1 MARELKNANITHISY
16 VDKGANQKRFFFTK
30 SAKKPDFEKQV
41 RLITKADDPKK
52 LVYGVVYEPDVE
64 DTHGDIM
71 TADEIEKAVHGFMS
85 NLAIAKG
92 AVMDTQHDF
101 DPGVGDVVEC
111 YVAPVDFE
119 MGEETIKK
127 GSWVLVTKANDD
139 IWNKIQDGEVTG
151 YSMAGTAE
159 TIEKQKEPAAKSND
173 EATGFFN
180 AMKSFFTGEKI
191 AKGAVAD
198 SFNRRKKDRQFWA
211 AQDALNSVLF
221 RWDHWGDGMETDPDI
236 IREALQDFVEI
247 AQDVLIQEDI
257 VKAIGNPPE
266 QIAKAG
272 KKISNGNMKHID
284 DAIAALTELKT
295 KTTPKKDDE
304 GSEEEDDLNAEDIAK
319 AVQAAMEPIAKQ
331 VEALNTDIAELK
343 KQEEDGS
350 DIPAGTEPSADSKP
364 DALTDAITKALAP
377 LTDQV
382 QALAADV
389 QIVKNSRGGSA
400 QGGAED
406 EIQKSA
412 GVSFDGLL

>member
-30 SAKKPDFEKQV
+30 SETKPNFEKQV
-41 RLITKADDPKK
+41 RLITKSDDPKQ

-71 TADEIEKAVHGFMS
+71 TAEEIEKAVHGFMS

-173 EATGFFN
+173 EVTGFFN
-180 AMKSFFTGEKI
+180 LMKSFFTGEKI

-198 SFNRRKKDRQFWA
+198 KYAKNRKSREFWA
-211 AQDALNSVLF
+211 AHDALNAVIF
-221 RWDHWGDGMETDPDI
+221 RWDSWEGGMENDPEV
-236 IREALQDFVEI
+236 IREALQDFVDI
-247 AQDVLIQEDI
+247 AQDVLTKEDI

-266 QIAKAG
+266 AIAKAG
-272 KKISNGNMKHID
+272 KKISGSNMKHID

-295 KTTPKKDDE
+295 KTAPAE
-304 GSEEEDDLNAEDIAK
+304 EAELEEENDLKAEDVAK
-319 AVQAAMEPIAKQ
+319 AVQAAVAPIAKR
-331 VEALNTDIAELK
+331 VEALNADIAELK
-343 KQEEDGS
+343 KQEGDGS
-350 DIPAGTEPSADSKP
+350 DTPTGTEPPADSKP

-377 LTDQV
+377 LTEQV
-382 QALAADV
+382 QTLAADV

-400 QGGAED
+400 QGSGGED
-406 EIQKSA
+406 DIQKSA
-412 GVSFDGLL
+412 GVSFGGLL

>member
-16 VDKGANQKRFFFTK
+16 VDKGANQKRFFLTK

-41 RLITKADDPKK
+41 RLITKADDPKQ
-52 LVYGVVYEPDVE
+52 LVYGVVYEPDAE

-127 GSWVLVTKANDD
+127 GSWVLVTKASDD
-139 IWNKIQDGEVTG
+139 IWEKIQNEEVTG

-173 EATGFFN
+173 EVTGFFN
-180 AMKSFFTGEKI
+180 LMKSFFTGEKI

-198 SFNRRKKDRQFWA
+198 KYNKGRPSREFWA
-211 AQDALNSVLF
+211 AQDALNTVLF
-221 RWDHWGDGMETDPDI
+221 NWDSWNSGMETDPDA
-236 IREALQDFVEI
+236 IREALQDFVDI
-247 AQDVLIQEDI
+247 AQTVLVQEDI
-257 VKAIGNPPE
+257 MKAMGKPLE

-272 KKISNGNMKHID
+272 KKISNDNMKHID

-295 KTTPKKDDE
+295 KTTPDEDE

-319 AVQAAMEPIAKQ
+319 AVQAAVAPIAKQ
-331 VEALNTDIAELK
+331 VEALSTQVTELK
-343 KQEEDGS
+343 KQEGEETGQ
-350 DIPAGTEPSADSKP
+350 PAGTQPPAEPQAN
-364 DALTDAITKALAP
+364 ALTDAITKALAP
-377 LTDQV
+377 LTEQV
-382 QALAADV
+382 QALAIDV
-389 QIVKNSRGGSA
+389 QVVKNSRGGSA
-400 QGGAED
+400 QGGSGED
-406 EIQKSA
+406 EIQKSG
-412 GVSFDGLL
+412 GVSFGGLL